1 MAAAKYAPG
10 NLTAI
15 VDYNGVQ
22 LDGTNDEVMPL
33 GDLQAKWSAF
43 GWRVISCD
51 GHKVEEVLSAL
62 EAALP
67 ALGAQ
72 ADWSNEGLY
81 ECLTGLAQRLE
92 VKNSVVLWPVR
103 VAVSGR
109 QSTPGGAT
117 DLCSILGKEES
128 LSRIRR
134 GIDLLR
140 SR

>member
-1 MAAAKYAPG
+1 MDFLQTLPEYELELYIHKKSKT
-10 NLTAI
+10 NL
-15 VDYNGVQ
+15 DN
-22 LDGTNDEVMPL
+22 
-33 GDLQAKWSAF
+33 S
-43 GWRVISCD
+43 
-51 GHKVEEVLSAL
+51 LSAL

-67 ALGAQ
+67 ALEAQ